1 MIANS
6 QMTVQHAT
14 GRSAS
19 TMNKTD
25 RDVASNDAKPDF
37 KELLEQG
44 LQSPKGDKVEAA
56 PSNKI
61 ASIKRLSNFETHAEF
76 ADQPQVI
83 NLEAGP
89 QEHNTELA
97 EAAINIELGVGSVEE
112 APVVVD
118 GNAKFIDGENKPL
131 VPAEAVDA
139 TEETVRSIVNTLTGK
154 TKLGAN
160 NATTAKAFMAVEQH
174 GMTEQAS
181 ASIAQVVKSAATKVS
196 NVDGEQIVIAGQA
209 NVTVNNFTFTQKL
222 SSNEVRRIGLEPD
235 AQTSVR
241 ESLDGLSF
249 KGDGKAELTVGR
261 FADLKN
267 STRIA
272 AAPEG
277 NKAKSTNQPIG
288 RVEVSGVASMQT
300 ATQIAGTAN
309 DAPPPV
315 KDQVLDRLGPEIRS
329 MQKAETTSAAQA
341 SGVAAANRNVIS
353 LQLYPIGLGRVQAR
367 LTKEGD
373 SVKIELIVESKQTL
387 DLLNADIDAL
397 KTSMRAL
404 GASENNINIALGK
417 NNNSGSQDAALENG
431 SFSDLE
437 NAMTGDSE
445 TDGRNSRDPDG
456 DQDGH
461 APALQ
466 PTIGS
471 ERVGYD
477 SARIII

>member
-6 QMTVQHAT
+6 QMTVQHAA

-19 TMNKTD
+19 TMSKPD

-56 PSNKI
+56 PSNKL
-61 ASIKRLSNFETHAEF
+61 ASIKRLSSFETHAEF

-83 NLEAGP
+83 NLEAAP
-89 QEHNTELA
+89 LEQNTELA
-97 EAAINIELGVGSVEE
+97 EAAINIELDVGSVEE
-112 APVVVD
+112 AAVV
-118 GNAKFIDGENKPL
+118 IDGENKSWA
-131 VPAEAVDA
+131 PAETVDA

-160 NATTAKAFMAVEQH
+160 NATAAKAFMAVGQH

-181 ASIAQVVKSAATKVS
+181 VTVAQAAKSAATKVS
-196 NVDGEQIVIAGQA
+196 NLDGEQIVIAGQT
-209 NVTVNNFTFTQKL
+209 NVTVNNLTFTQKL
-222 SSNEVRRIGLEPD
+222 SSNEARRIGLEPD

-241 ESLDGLSF
+241 DSLDGLSF
-249 KGDGKAELTVGR
+249 KGDGKAELTVGG
-261 FADLKN
+261 FADVKN

-277 NKAKSTNQPIG
+277 NKAKSANQPIG
-288 RVEVSGVASMQT
+288 RVEVSGLAGMQA
-300 ATQIAGTAN
+300 ATQITGTAN

-329 MQKAETTSAAQA
+329 MQKAETTSAVQA

-373 SVKIELIVESKQTL
+373 SVKIDLIVESKQTL

-417 NNNSGSQDAALENG
+417 NNNSAGQDAALENG
-431 SFSDLE
+431 SFSDFE
-437 NAMTGDSE
+437 NAMTDDREADGQNNRDLDGDN
-445 TDGRNSRDPDG
+445 DGRL
-456 DQDGH
+456 
-461 APALQ
+461 ATLQ
-466 PTIGS
+466 PTTGG

-477 SARIII
+477 STRIII

>member
-56 PSNKI
+56 PSNKL
-61 ASIKRLSNFETHAEF
+61 ASIKRLSSFETHAEF

-83 NLEAGP
+83 NLEAAP
-89 QEHNTELA
+89 LEQNTELA
-97 EAAINIELGVGSVEE
+97 EAAIDMELGVGLVEE
-112 APVVVD
+112 APVV
-118 GNAKFIDGENKPL
+118 IDGENKSL
-131 VPAEAVDA
+131 APAETVDA

-160 NATTAKAFMAVEQH
+160 NATAAKAFMAVDQH

-181 ASIAQVVKSAATKVS
+181 VSVAQAAKSAATKVG
-196 NVDGEQIVIAGQA
+196 NVDGEQIIIAGQT

-222 SSNEVRRIGLEPD
+222 SSNEARRIGLEPD

-241 ESLDGLSF
+241 ESLDGLSL
-249 KGDGKAELTVGR
+249 KADGKAELTVDR
-261 FADLKN
+261 FADVKN

-277 NKAKSTNQPIG
+277 NKAKSINQPIG
-288 RVEVSGVASMQT
+288 RVEVSGLASMQA
-300 ATQIAGTAN
+300 ATQITGTAN

-329 MQKAETTSAAQA
+329 MQKAETTSAVQA

-373 SVKIELIVESKQTL
+373 SVKIDLIVESKQTL

-417 NNNSGSQDAALENG
+417 NNNSAGQDTALENG
-431 SFSDLE
+431 SFSDFE
-437 NAMTGDSE
+437 NAMTDDREADGQNNRDLDGDK
-445 TDGRNSRDPDG
+445 DGRL
-456 DQDGH
+456 
-461 APALQ
+461 ATLQ
-466 PTIGS
+466 PTTGG

-477 SARIII
+477 STRIII

>member
-6 QMTVQHAT
+6 QMTVQHAA

-56 PSNKI
+56 PSNKL
-61 ASIKRLSNFETHAEF
+61 ASIKRLSSFETHAEF

-83 NLEAGP
+83 NLEAAP
-89 QEHNTELA
+89 LEQNTELA
-97 EAAINIELGVGSVEE
+97 EAAINVELGIGSVEE
-112 APVVVD
+112 AAVVVD
-118 GNAKFIDGENKPL
+118 GNAKIIAAENKSL
-131 VPAEAVDA
+131 APAETVDA

-160 NATTAKAFMAVEQH
+160 NATAAKAFMAIDQH

-181 ASIAQVVKSAATKVS
+181 VSVAQAVKSAATKVG
-196 NVDGEQIVIAGQA
+196 NVDGEQIVIAGQT
-209 NVTVNNFTFTQKL
+209 NVTVNNLTFTQKL
-222 SSNEVRRIGLEPD
+222 SSNEARRIGLEPD

-249 KGDGKAELTVGR
+249 KGDGKAELTVDR
-261 FADLKN
+261 FADVKN

-272 AAPEG
+272 VGSEG
-277 NKAKSTNQPIG
+277 GKAKNTHQPVG
-288 RVEVSGVASMQT
+288 RVEVSGLASMQT
-300 ATQIAGTAN
+300 ATQITGTAN

-329 MQKAETTSAAQA
+329 MQKAETTSAVQA

-387 DLLNADIDAL
+387 DMLNADIDAL

-431 SFSDLE
+431 SFSDFE
-437 NAMTGDSE
+437 NAMTDDRE
-445 TDGRNSRDPDG
+445 TDGQNNRDLDG
-456 DQDGH
+456 DKDGRL
-461 APALQ
+461 ATLQ
-466 PTIGS
+466 PTTGG

-477 SARIII
+477 STRIII